1 MKILTALD
9 HSEYAE
15 IVLEH
20 GLDHAAREPSAE
32 LHFVTVI
39 GPDDDPAAAGHWLED
54 TIREDLDVFDLVDR
68 TITLHVRQG
77 HPAAEIAALAN
88 ELAAELLVIGRFDVP
103 STSEAIL
110 AMTHVPTEVIGLEG
124 PILDP
129 QCPACERV
137 RSESDGR
144 RLFCDDHVSDRV
156 PDLVT
161 RLPPSSIIAPA
172 TIM

>member
-20 GLDHAAREPSAE
+20 CLDHAAREPGAE

-39 GPDDDPAAAGHWLED
+39 AADEDTTAAGQWLED
-54 TIREDLDVFDLVDR
+54 MIREDLDAFGLDDR
-68 TITLHVRQG
+68 PIILHVRQG
-77 HPAAEIAALAN
+77 HPAAEVAALAN
-88 ELAAELLVIGRFDVP
+88 ELAVDRLVIGRFGVP
-103 STSEAIL
+103 SIADALL
-110 AMTHVPTEVIGLEG
+110 AMSHVPTEIVGLEG
-124 PILDP
+124 PVLEA

-137 RSESDGR
+137 RRESNGEH
-144 RLFCDDHVSDRV
+144 LFCDAHVSDRL

-161 RLPPSSIIAPA
+161 RLPPSSRITSP
-172 TIM
+172 TLW